1 MFVIGSFG
9 PADSSASCAP
19 VLPGLPALCREDLAR
34 RGGGC
39 ASERATLKSCAFSC
53 WQEEHVWLNLKR
65 SRFKGS
71 VSGGIWE
78 HFEGAHSEGSTAR
91 FAPGYIMESEYSSP
105 LR

>member
-1 MFVIGSFG
+1 MFGIGSFG

-19 VLPGLPALCREDLAR
+19 VLPGLPVYVVSTWHREM
-34 RGGGC
+34 G
-39 ASERATLKSCAFSC
+39 ASECATLKSCAFSC
-53 WQEEHVWLNLKR
+53 WQEEHVWLNLKP

-71 VSGGIWE
+71 VSGGVWE
-78 HFEGAHSEGSTAR
+78 HFEGAHSEGSIAR